1 MKKVVLELKEGD
13 HIVHATHGVG
23 EIMGIESK
31 KLQDEKHVYYT
42 VKTDKLTYWL
52 ELVESNSARIRSVC
66 SPATFTKALAEM
78 RREPKPLS
86 NNFRVRIRSMK
97 DEMAKCSVMANA
109 RLIRDLH
116 ARNAE
121 KNLHV
126 NEHRTMDKLK
136 NQFASEWA
144 VSADIDKKKA
154 FAEMEKAL
162 SESIEKLI
170 AQENTK

>member
-13 HIVHATHGVG
+13 YIVHATHGVG

-31 KLQDEKHVYYT
+31 KLQNEKHVYYT

-52 ELVESNSARIRSVC
+52 ELVESKSDRIRSVC
-66 SPATFTKALAEM
+66 APSTFAKALSIM

-86 NNFRVRIRSMK
+86 NNFRTRIRKIK
-97 DEMAKCSVMANA
+97 DEMAKCSVIANA

-136 NQFASEWA
+136 NQFANEWA
-144 VSADIDKKKA
+144 VAAGIEKSEAT
-154 FAEMEKAL
+154 AEMEKAL
-162 SESIEKLI
+162 SVSIEKLI
-170 AQENTK
+170 AQENS

>member
-13 HIVHATHGVG
+13 YIVHATHGVG

-42 VKTDKLTYWL
+42 VKTEKLTYWL
-52 ELVESNSARIRSVC
+52 ELVESKSARIRSVC
-66 SPATFTKALAEM
+66 APATFTKALSVM

-86 NNFRVRIRSMK
+86 NNFRTRIRNIK
-97 DEMAKCSVMANA
+97 DEMVKCSVIANA

-144 VSADIDKKKA
+144 VSADIDKSEA
-154 FAEMEKAL
+154 VAEMEKAL
-162 SESIEKLI
+162 SISIEKLI
-170 AQENTK
+170 AQESV